1 MRFILET
8 SDLTIAG
15 PHTAHPPTHRERKR
29 GSGRERAVS
38 GSDSAQTGLHDFTVS
53 PQNRGKKNDRK
64 DLSINNTKT

>member
-1 MRFILET
+1 M
-8 SDLTIAG
+8 TIAG

-53 PQNRGKKNDRK
+53 PQNRGKKMTEKISALIIQKHER
-64 DLSINNTKT
+64 DLH